1 VKLFMLNS
9 KPFDPN
15 GYIFQ
20 ALVRALKR
28 QEEVELVIL
37 ALEDLAQVPY
47 RPDTQAL
54 LVYGGE
60 ELHRIPAS
68 AIQGAFGRR
77 AVWFTEDP
85 YERERNKLQAG
96 MFQSVFSNDSGSVSA
111 YPQARYLPLAADAAF
126 LPESQSGLPAY
137 PPERLAFFSG
147 TAWPNRKHLLAAL
160 QQTLEQPEALDLHLV
175 ANAVVE
181 SMAGQQGLE
190 HPLHFSPPIPISE
203 FCLRARRSLCTLVIG
218 RDFSGSGRHTYAR
231 SPGPRLFE
239 AGITGSCQ
247 LVYAGEIPEVPDG
260 LEEGSH
266 FLSFR
271 NLLELVSLLR
281 EARQAPERFQAIGAA
296 MAAQILAHHTYEQR
310 AEVLVSSLRGCQ
322 PETVQLAAP
331 ARSSLRVL
339 FISHE
344 QTRPGFHFGG
354 AGLCLDRILAAA
366 PPQSEVRV
374 LCRSGDDGHRFELF
388 DRGGVVVGGFSC
400 KQRVDLLTLHHPEFE
415 AQLETLLADWQPQIV
430 HVNHILGFTPAV
442 FPLARRAGA
451 ITLFTPWDYYVLC
464 DSWNLLDARHQFC
477 DLRNFFDSRC
487 LPCTQGRL
495 PQYPD
500 VDPLRRRVVMAE
512 ALAHVHHLI
521 MPSVAAEHQLRS
533 VFTHLPAS
541 VVIEPVPV
549 PPAQPVSA
557 ASGEELVALLPG
569 NLAPNKGY
577 HDLRQILEQVVQFQL
592 PIRFRIL
599 GRVDAWIRRELE
611 HFPSVE
617 LAGPYAPGA
626 LAAKSS
632 GCDLALFL
640 SPWPETY
647 CITFDEWALAGRACF
662 FYAIGA
668 LSESHRYRQLHPGSR
683 RFAPRDVDA
692 VVAALI
698 AACTPAGLAQLRED
712 GPPPPSD
719 LSSDFGERHWQF
731 FRTVLEEIEV
741 DQPLPWQRRDGQ
753 RWVDASSLQMA
764 SISTSGPS
772 LLKARIRHF
781 IFSMPGG
788 HRAARLWRHWRHG

>member
-1 VKLFMLNS
+1 MKLFILNS

-15 GYIFQ
+15 GYIFR

-28 QEEVELVIL
+28 QKEVELVVL
-37 ALEDLAQVPY
+37 ALEDLAQVPC

-126 LPESQSGLPAY
+126 LPASQSGLPAY

-160 QQTLEQPEALDLHLV
+160 KQTLEQPEALDLHLV

-181 SMAGQQGLE
+181 STAGQQGLE

-203 FCLRARRSLCTLVIG
+203 FCQRAERSLCTLVIG

-266 FLSFR
+266 FLGFD

-374 LCRSGDDGHRFELF
+374 LCRSGDDGRGPCPRSPPDHALGGCGASAPFRVHTPASQRR
-388 DRGGVVVGGFSC
+388 DRACSSASGAARVRSKRGGAGG
-400 KQRVDLLTLHHPEFE
+400 
-415 AQLETLLADWQPQIV
+415 
-430 HVNHILGFTPAV
+430 AV
-442 FPLARRAGA
+442 ARE
-451 ITLFTPWDYYVLC
+451 
-464 DSWNLLDARHQFC
+464 
-477 DLRNFFDSRC
+477 
-487 LPCTQGRL
+487 PCTQQGLSRSA
-495 PQYPD
+495 PD
-500 VDPLRRRVVMAE
+500 PGAGGAVAAADPL
-512 ALAHVHHLI
+512 
-521 MPSVAAEHQLRS
+521 P
-533 VFTHLPAS
+533 
-541 VVIEPVPV
+541 
-549 PPAQPVSA
+549 
-557 ASGEELVALLPG
+557 
-569 NLAPNKGY
+569 
-577 HDLRQILEQVVQFQL
+577 
-592 PIRFRIL
+592 
-599 GRVDAWIRRELE
+599 
-611 HFPSVE
+611 
-617 LAGPYAPGA
+617 
-626 LAAKSS
+626 
-632 GCDLALFL
+632 
-640 SPWPETY
+640 
-647 CITFDEWALAGRACF
+647 
-662 FYAIGA
+662 
-668 LSESHRYRQLHPGSR
+668 HPGSGGCMDS
-683 RFAPRDVDA
+683 PGTG
-692 VVAALI
+692 AL
-698 AACTPAGLAQLRED
+698 P
-712 GPPPPSD
+712 
-719 LSSDFGERHWQF
+719 
-731 FRTVLEEIEV
+731 
-741 DQPLPWQRRDGQ
+741 QR
-753 RWVDASSLQMA
+753 
-764 SISTSGPS
+764 
-772 LLKARIRHF
+772 
-781 IFSMPGG
+781 
-788 HRAARLWRHWRHG
+788 